1 MREITKLMIKDF
13 KIMELGYDF
22 LGYKVN
28 RTKDLSFH
36 HLIIPYRE
44 SKNYGIGD
52 GYLYWNGAILRQNTS
67 HDYLHV
73 IEHIDFDMFSYV
85 TSEMIDMNIKGYLD
99 PQNIRNIHDVLDQF
113 EREHCSDVNHSGKKL
128 IKDIYTRR
136 IKF

>member
-36 HLIIPYRE
+36 PLIIPYRE
-44 SKNYGIGD
+44 SKNYRIGD

-73 IEHIDFDMFSYV
+73 IEHVDFDMFSYV

-99 PQNIRNIHDVLDQF
+99 PHNIRNIHDVLNQF
-113 EREHCSDVNHSGKKL
+113 EKEHCSDVNHSGKKL
-128 IKDIYTRR
+128 IKDIYTHRV
-136 IKF
+136 KF